1 MLEVLDPEQNKNFGD
16 HYIEVEYDL
25 SKVMFVMTANDISR
39 IPGPLRDRMEI
50 INVHGYTPQEKLQ
63 IGKNYLLKKA
73 CDANGLY
80 DYDVQISDKVA
91 IEVIRGWTKEAGVRG
106 YERTLNTIARKLA
119 TDVVEKDIPAGK
131 KFKVTSKQLPKYLG
145 PKRFTDTDTE
155 AEPQIGLV
163 NGLAWTSVG
172 GELLHI
178 EVVTTPGKGGIQ
190 ITGKLGDVMQES
202 AKAALSYVR
211 SIGDRLGI
219 EAEWYDKNDIHIHVP
234 EGATPKDGP
243 SAGIT
248 MVTALTSAITG
259 IKVQQNVAMT
269 GEVTIRGRV
278 LPIGGLKEKMLAAKQ
293 AGIDTVLIPAKNAKD
308 LTDIPD
314 EIKSGLNVI
323 PCTHVEEVLKVALE
337 LTQPEKF
344 MQVVGLKVLKN
355 DESAGQVAN

>member
-1 MLEVLDPEQNKNFGD
+1 
-16 HYIEVEYDL
+16 IE
-25 SKVMFVMTANDISR
+25 I
-39 IPGPLRDRMEI
+39 
-50 INVHGYTPQEKLQ
+50 
-63 IGKNYLLKKA
+63 
-73 CDANGLY
+73 
-80 DYDVQISDKVA
+80 
-91 IEVIRGWTKEAGVRG
+91 IRGWTKEAGVRG
-106 YERTLNTIARKLA
+106 YQRTLNTITRKLA
-119 TDVVEKDIPAGK
+119 TDVVEKEIPTGK

-155 AEPQIGLV
+155 AEPQVGLV

-219 EAEWYDKNDIHIHVP
+219 ESEWYDKNDIHIHVP

-293 AGIDTVLIPAKNAKD
+293 AGIDTILIPAKNAKD

-355 DESAGQVAN
+355 DESTGQVAN